1 MIQHLLPVIVSAPPN
16 KLSRARYTTG
26 QAIYCKINLEK
37 YILEE
42 KKYKTKVSTGD
53 I

>member
-16 KLSRARYTTG
+16 KLSRARHTTG

-37 YILEE
+37 YILEG
-42 KKYKTKVSTGD
+42 KNIKGKYQQETY
-53 I
+53 